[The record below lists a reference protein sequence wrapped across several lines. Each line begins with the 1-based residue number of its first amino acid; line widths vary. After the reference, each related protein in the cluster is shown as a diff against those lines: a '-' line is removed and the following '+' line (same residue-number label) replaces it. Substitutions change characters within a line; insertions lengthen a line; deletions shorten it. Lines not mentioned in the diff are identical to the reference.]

1 MGLIDSI
8 PEIGNIVNIGSAVV
22 NAFNKLM
29 DNTDIREKFKQ
40 TGVVTGAVTIY
51 DYRVKFMV
59 EDLKRSSIP
68 VEVVTNG

>member
-1 MGLIDSI
+1 MGLIDSF

-40 TGVVTGAVTIY
+40 TGVVTGSVTIY
-51 DYRVKFMV
+51 NYRVMFKV
-59 EDLKRSSIP
+59 EDLKRNTIP
-68 VEVVTNG
+68 AEVQTNG